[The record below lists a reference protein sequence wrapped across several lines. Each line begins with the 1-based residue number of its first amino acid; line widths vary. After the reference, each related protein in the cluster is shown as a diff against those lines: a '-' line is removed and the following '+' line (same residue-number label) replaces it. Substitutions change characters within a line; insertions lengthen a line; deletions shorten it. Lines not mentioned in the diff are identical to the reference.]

1 MNEMRVTS
9 LEELKTYAKGQLVA
23 LPPFAEGQPFI
34 VRLIRPSLTDMIADG
49 TIPNPLIQSAS
60 TLFMKGANKI
70 NSSNAQDMKSFV
82 ELMEAICTKALVEP
96 TMTDIASAG
105 LRLTD
110 EQKSAI
116 MGYVQY
122 GAKALDSFR
131 PQSAHLAD
139 TQHVT
144 TISESSIGDFKD

>member
-9 LEELKTYAKGQLVA
+9 LEELKAYAKGQLVA
-23 LPPFAEGQPFI
+23 LPPFAEGQPFV

-70 NSSNAQDMKSFV
+70 NSSNTQDMKSFV

-96 TMTDIASAG
+96 TMADIASAG

-144 TISESSIGDFKD
+144 PISESSIGDFKD

>member
-1 MNEMRVTS
+1 MDEMRVTT
-9 LEELKTYAKGQLVA
+9 LEELKEYSKGQIMT
-23 LPPFAEGQPFI
+23 LPPFAEGQPFV

-60 TLFMKGANKI
+60 TIFMKGANKI
-70 NSSNAQDMKSFV
+70 NSSSPEDMKAFV
-82 ELMEAICTKALVEP
+82 AVMDSICKKALREP
-96 TMTDIASAG
+96 TLKDVEDAG

-122 GAKALDSFR
+122 GAKALESFR
-131 PQSAHLAD
+131 QESANTSD
-139 TQHVT
+139 TQHVAEV
-144 TISESSIGDFKD
+144 SESPLRNSED